1 MSLGRA
7 IATVGGWTMG
17 SRVLGF
23 VRDMFIAGFLGAGQI
38 SDAFFVALQFPNIFR
53 RLFAEGAFNAAFVPL
68 FAGELT
74 AHGRAAAREF
84 AERVF
89 GVMLVILIALTFV
102 VELFMA
108 EVMLVV
114 AGGFAD
120 DPEKFQLA
128 VDFARLTFPYLLFVS
143 LAAMLAGI
151 LNTLERFVAAAAAPI
166 LLNIVLISALVA
178 VALGWVSDPGRAL
191 SWGVLIAG
199 IGQFIWLAIAC
210 GRAGLLPRVPRF
222 VMGPRVRRLFVLM
235 GPGILG
241 AGVYQIN
248 VLIGVRL
255 ASELPEGSVSFL
267 YFADRVNQLPL
278 GVVGAA
284 VGVALLPLLSRQLK
298 AGETALARDCQNRA
312 IEFAMLLTVP
322 AAAALLVIAGPV
334 ITVLFQRGAF
344 DAVDSGATAQALA
357 AFALGLPA
365 YVLIKALAPGF
376 FAREDTATPV
386 KIAAAALILN
396 VGVALA
402 LMPWLAHVGI
412 ALATALSAW
421 FNAGL
426 LAVLLYR
433 RGLLDPDRRLGQR
446 LVRIVLAAA
455 LMAAGLWLGAR
466 LLQDLLLRS
475 DLAGIAAL
483 AVLVAGGMVVYGTC
497 AQLLR
502 ATSLTEMRAMLRRS
516 PSPEPME
523 GPPPG
528 STAGGA

>member
-1 MSLGRA
+1 MPLIRA

-23 VRDMFIAGFLGAGQI
+23 VRDMFIAAFLGAGLV

-53 RLFAEGAFNAAFVPL
+53 RLFAEGAFNAAFIPL

-74 AHGRAAAREF
+74 EHGRVAARAF

-89 GVMLVILIALTFV
+89 GIMLLILIVLSV
-102 VELFMA
+102 LVEIFMP
-108 EVMLVV
+108 EVMGVV
-114 AGGFAD
+114 AGGFVD
-120 DPEKFQLA
+120 EPEKFQLA

-143 LAAMLAGI
+143 LSAMLGGI
-151 LNTLERFVAAAAAPI
+151 LNTLEKFAATAAAPI
-166 LLNIVLISALVA
+166 LLNIVLIGALTGVA
-178 VALGWVSDPGRAL
+178 FGWLPDPGLAL

-199 IGQFIWLAIAC
+199 VGQFVWLAAMC
-210 GRAGLLPRVPRF
+210 SRTGLMPVVPRLVF
-222 VMGPRVRRLFVLM
+222 GPRVKRLFMLM

-284 VGVALLPLLSRQLK
+284 VGVALLPLLSRQLR
-298 AGETALARDCQNRA
+298 AGDTDAARDSQNRA

-322 AAAALLVIAGPV
+322 ATAALLIIADPV
-334 ITVLFQRGAF
+334 VTVLFQRGAF
-344 DAVDSGATAQALA
+344 DAADAAATGAALA

-386 KIAAAALILN
+386 KIAALTLVVNVAL
-396 VGVALA
+396 ALA
-402 LMPWLAHVGI
+402 LMPTLAHVGI
-412 ALATALSAW
+412 ALATAISAW
-421 FNAGL
+421 LNAGL

-433 RGLLDPDRRLGQR
+433 RGLLEPDRRLVTR
-446 LVRIVLAAA
+446 LVRISIAGLLMAGALWLIADVLASSLNRSDAASVAA
-455 LMAAGLWLGAR
+455 LV
-466 LLQDLLLRS
+466 LL
-475 DLAGIAAL
+475 
-483 AVLVAGGMVVYGTC
+483 VVAGMVIYGVL
-497 AQLLR
+497 AQLLK
-502 ATSLTEMRAMLRRS
+502 ATSLGEMRGMFRR
-516 PSPEPME
+516 
-523 GPPPG
+523 G
-528 STAGGA
+528 

>member
-1 MSLGRA
+1 MSLVRA

-23 VRDMFIAGFLGAGQI
+23 VRDMFIASFLGAGQV
-38 SDAFFVALQFPNIFR
+38 SDAFFVALQLPNVFR

-68 FAGELT
+68 FTGELIE
-74 AHGRAAAREF
+74 HGRAAAREF
-84 AERVF
+84 AERVL
-89 GVMLVILIALTFV
+89 GIMLVLLLVLTFV
-102 VELFMA
+102 AEIYMT
-108 EVMLVV
+108 EVMTVV
-114 AGGFAD
+114 AGGFVD
-120 DPEKFQLA
+120 EPEKLDLA

-143 LAAMLAGI
+143 LAAMLSGI

-166 LLNIVLISALVA
+166 LLNIVLISALIA
-178 VALGWVSDPGRAL
+178 VALDWVPDPGLAL

-248 VLIGVRL
+248 VLVGIRL

-284 VGVALLPLLSRQLK
+284 VGVALLPLLARQLR
-298 AGETALARDCQNRA
+298 AGDTAAARDSQNRA

-322 AAAALLVIAGPV
+322 ATAALLVIAGPV

-344 DAVDSGATAQALA
+344 GAMDAAATSQALA
-357 AFALGLPA
+357 AFTLGLPA

-376 FAREDTATPV
+376 FAREDTKTPV

-396 VGVALA
+396 VVVALA
-402 LMPWLAHVGI
+402 LMPMLAHVGI
-412 ALATALSAW
+412 ALATAASSW
-421 FNAGL
+421 FNAGM
-426 LAVLLYR
+426 LAILLYR
-433 RGLLDPDRRLGQR
+433 RGLLDPDARLTRR
-446 LVRIVLAAA
+446 LVRVVLAAI

-466 LLQDLLLRS
+466 GLGDWLTRS
-475 DLAGIAAL
+475 DAAGVVAL
-483 AVLVAGGMVVYGTC
+483 FVLVAGGGITYGVL

-502 ATSLTEMRAMLRRS
+502 ATSLGEIKSMMRRR
-516 PSPEPME
+516 
-523 GPPPG
+523 
-528 STAGGA
+528 

>member
-1 MSLGRA
+1 MSLVRS

-23 VRDMFIAGFLGAGQI
+23 VRDMFIAGFLGAGQV

-74 AHGRAAAREF
+74 THGRAAAREF

-89 GVMLVILIALTFV
+89 GVMVVLLLALTFV
-102 VELFMA
+102 VEIYMA
-108 EVMLVV
+108 EVMTLV

-120 DPEKFQLA
+120 DPEKFALA

-143 LAAMLAGI
+143 LAAMLSGI
-151 LNTLERFVAAAAAPI
+151 LNTLDRFVAAAAAPI
-166 LLNIVLISALVA
+166 LLNIVLISALIA
-178 VALGWVSDPGRAL
+178 VALGWVPDPGLAL
-191 SWGVLIAG
+191 SWAVLIAG

-222 VMGPRVRRLFVLM
+222 VMELRVRRLFALM

-284 VGVALLPLLSRQLK
+284 VGVALLPLLARQLR
-298 AGETALARDCQNRA
+298 AGDTAAAQDSQNRA

-322 AAAALLVIAGPV
+322 AAAALLVIADPL

-344 DAVDSGATAQALA
+344 DALDAAATSQALA

-376 FAREDTATPV
+376 FAREDTKTPV
-386 KIAAAALILN
+386 KIAAVALILN
-396 VGVALA
+396 VAVALA
-402 LMPWLAHVGI
+402 LMPLLAHVGI
-412 ALATALSAW
+412 ALATAISAW
-421 FNAGL
+421 FNAGML
-426 LAVLLYR
+426 GVLLYR
-433 RGLLDPDRRLGQR
+433 RGLLDPDWRLLQR
-446 LVRIVLAAA
+446 LARVVLAAG

-466 LLQDLLLRS
+466 GLETWLQRS
-475 DLAGIAAL
+475 DLAGVAAL
-483 AVLVAGGMVVYGTC
+483 VVLVAGGIAAYAVL

-502 ATSLTEMRAMLRRS
+502 ATSLKEMRAMFRRGES
-516 PSPEPME
+516 PGEP
-523 GPPPG
+523 
-528 STAGGA
+528 

>member
-1 MSLGRA
+1 MSLVRA

-23 VRDMFIAGFLGAGQI
+23 VRDMFIAAFLGAGQV

-74 AHGRAAAREF
+74 ENGRAAAKEF
-84 AERVF
+84 AQRVF
-89 GVMLVILIALTFV
+89 GVMLLILIVLSV
-102 VELFMA
+102 LVEIFMP
-108 EVMLVV
+108 EVMSVV

-120 DPEKFQLA
+120 EPEKFQLA

-143 LAAMLAGI
+143 LSAMLGGI
-151 LNTLERFVAAAAAPI
+151 LNTLEKFAAAAAAPI
-166 LLNIVLISALVA
+166 LLNVVLIGALI
-178 VALGWVSDPGRAL
+178 GVSQGLLPDPGLAL

-199 IGQFIWLAIAC
+199 IGQFVWLAAVCARTGVMPI
-210 GRAGLLPRVPRF
+210 VPKL
-222 VMGPRVRRLFVLM
+222 VMGPRVRRLFALM

-255 ASELPEGSVSFL
+255 ASELPEGSVAFL

-298 AGETALARDCQNRA
+298 AGDTGAARESQKRA
-312 IEFAMLLTVP
+312 IEFAMLLTIP
-322 AAAALLVIAGPV
+322 AAAALVVIADPLV
-334 ITVLFQRGAF
+334 TVLFQRGAF
-344 DAVDSGATAQALA
+344 DAGDAAATGQALA

-376 FAREDTATPV
+376 FAREDTATPI
-386 KIAAAALILN
+386 KIAAIALVAN
-396 VGVALA
+396 VALA
-402 LMPWLAHVGI
+402 LSLMPVLAHVGI
-412 ALATALSAW
+412 ALATAVSSWL
-421 FNAGL
+421 NAAL
-426 LAVLLYR
+426 LAALLYR
-433 RGLLDPDRRLGQR
+433 RGLLDPDAR
-446 LVRIVLAAA
+446 LVGRLLRILAASA
-455 LMAAGLWLGAR
+455 LMGVGLWLGAA
-466 LLQDLLLRS
+466 LMAGQLARS
-475 DLAGIAAL
+475 DVPGIAAL
-483 AVLVAGGMVVYGTC
+483 AVLVVVGVAIYGAL

-502 ATSLTEMRAMLRRS
+502 ATSLGEMREMLRR
-516 PSPEPME
+516 
-523 GPPPG
+523 G
-528 STAGGA
+528 

>member
-1 MSLGRA
+1 MSLVRA

-23 VRDMFIAGFLGAGQI
+23 VRDMFLAGFLGAGQV

-74 AHGRAAAREF
+74 EHGRGAAREF

-89 GVMLVILIALTFV
+89 GVMLVILIVLTFV
-102 VELFMA
+102 VEIFMA
-108 EVMLVV
+108 EVMSVV
-114 AGGFAD
+114 AGGFVD

-143 LAAMLAGI
+143 LAAMLAGV

-166 LLNIVLISALVA
+166 LLNIVLISALLA
-178 VALGWVSDPGRAL
+178 VALGWLPDPGLAL

-199 IGQFIWLAIAC
+199 IGQFVWLAIAC
-210 GRAGLLPRVPRF
+210 RRAGLLPRVPRF
-222 VMGPRVRRLFVLM
+222 VMGPRVRRLFILM

-248 VLIGVRL
+248 VLVGVRL

-284 VGVALLPLLSRQLK
+284 VGVALLPLLARQLK
-298 AGETALARDCQNRA
+298 AGETALARDSQNRA
-312 IEFAMLLTVP
+312 IEFAMLLTIP
-322 AAAALLVIAGPV
+322 AAAALLVIADPV

-344 DAVDSGATAQALA
+344 DAADAAATSRALA

-386 KIAAAALILN
+386 KIAAVALIIN
-396 VGVALA
+396 VAVALA
-402 LMPWLAHVGI
+402 LMPVLAHVGI
-412 ALATALSAW
+412 ALATAVSSW
-421 FNAGL
+421 FNAVM
-426 LAVLLYR
+426 LAALLYR
-433 RGLLDPDRRLGQR
+433 RDLLDPDKRLLQR
-446 LVRIVLAAA
+446 LVRIVCAAA
-455 LMAAGLWLGAR
+455 LMALGLWLGAW
-466 LLQDLLLRS
+466 LLGDWLVRS
-475 DLAGIAAL
+475 DLLGVGAL
-483 AVLVAGGMVVYGTC
+483 AVLVLAGVIVYGGS

-502 ATSLTEMRAMLRRS
+502 ATSLSEMRGMLRRTA
-516 PSPEPME
+516 
-523 GPPPG
+523 PPG
-528 STAGGA
+528 DA

>member
-1 MSLGRA
+1 MSLVRS

-23 VRDMFIAGFLGAGQI
+23 VRDMFIAGFLGAGQV

-74 AHGRAAAREF
+74 EHGRAAAREF

-89 GVMLVILIALTFV
+89 GVMLVLLLVLTFV
-102 VELFMA
+102 VEIYMA
-108 EVMLVV
+108 EVMALV

-120 DPEKFQLA
+120 DPEKFALA

-143 LAAMLAGI
+143 LAAMLSGI

-166 LLNIVLISALVA
+166 LLNVVLISALIA
-178 VALGWVSDPGRAL
+178 VALDWVPDPGLAL

-222 VMGPRVRRLFVLM
+222 VMGPRVRRLFALM

-284 VGVALLPLLSRQLK
+284 VGVALLPLLARQLR
-298 AGETALARDCQNRA
+298 AGDTAAARDSQNRA

-344 DAVDSGATAQALA
+344 DALDAAATSQALA

-376 FAREDTATPV
+376 FAREDTKTPV

-396 VGVALA
+396 VAVALA
-402 LMPWLAHVGI
+402 LMPTLAHVGI
-412 ALATALSAW
+412 ALATAISAW
-421 FNAGL
+421 FNAGML
-426 LAVLLYR
+426 GFLLYR
-433 RGLLDPDRRLGQR
+433 RGLLDPDARLLRRLGR
-446 LVRIVLAAA
+446 VVLAAG
-455 LMAAGLWLGAR
+455 LMAVGLWLGAR
-466 LLQDLLLRS
+466 GLGDWLQRS
-475 DLAGIAAL
+475 DLAGVAAL
-483 AVLVAGGMVVYGTC
+483 VVLVAGGVVAYAVL

-502 ATSLTEMRAMLRRS
+502 ATSLGEMRTMLRRGES
-516 PSPEPME
+516 PGES
-523 GPPPG
+523 
-528 STAGGA
+528 

>member
-1 MSLGRA
+1 MPLIRA

-23 VRDMFIAGFLGAGQI
+23 VRDMFIAAFLGAGQV

-68 FAGELT
+68 FAGALT
-74 AHGRAAAREF
+74 ENGRAAAHAF

-89 GVMLVILIALTFV
+89 GVMLAILIALSIL
-102 VELFMA
+102 VEIFMP
-108 EVMLVV
+108 EVMAVV
-114 AGGFAD
+114 AGGFRD
-120 DPEKFQLA
+120 EPEKFRLA

-143 LAAMLAGI
+143 LAAMLGGI
-151 LNTLERFVAAAAAPI
+151 LNTLEKFVAAAAAPI
-166 LLNIVLISALVA
+166 LLNVILIGALGG
-178 VALGWVSDPGRAL
+178 VALGWLPDPGLAL

-199 IGQFIWLAIAC
+199 IGQFAWLAAAC
-210 GRAGLLPRVPRF
+210 SRTGLMPVVPRLVF
-222 VMGPRVRRLFVLM
+222 GPRVRRLFMLM

-284 VGVALLPLLSRQLK
+284 VGIALLPLLARQLK
-298 AGETALARDCQNRA
+298 AGDADGARDSQNRA
-312 IEFAMLLTVP
+312 LEFAMLLTLP
-322 AAAALLVIAGPV
+322 AAAALVVAAGPIV
-334 ITVLFQRGAF
+334 TVLFQRGAF
-344 DAVDSGATAQALA
+344 DAGDAAATSAALA

-386 KIAAAALILN
+386 KIAALALVAN
-396 VGVALA
+396 VALA
-402 LMPWLAHVGI
+402 LVLMPALAHVGI
-412 ALATALSAW
+412 ALATAASSWL
-421 FNAGL
+421 NAGL
-426 LAVLLYR
+426 LAVILYR
-433 RGLLDPDRRLGQR
+433 RGLLDPDRRLVFR
-446 LVRIVLAAA
+446 LGRIILAAIV
-455 LMAAGLWLGAR
+455 MAGALWLLADALAAPLG
-466 LLQDLLLRS
+466 RS
-475 DLAGIAAL
+475 DPAGIAAL
-483 AVLVAGGMVVYGTC
+483 ALLVLAGLVVYGVL

-502 ATSLTEMRAMLRRS
+502 ATSLGEMRAMLRRS
-516 PSPEPME
+516 
-523 GPPPG
+523 
-528 STAGGA
+528 

>member
-1 MSLGRA
+1 
-7 IATVGGWTMG
+7 VG
-17 SRVLGF
+17 
-23 VRDMFIAGFLGAGQI
+23 
-38 SDAFFVALQFPNIFR
+38 
-53 RLFAEGAFNAAFVPL
+53 
-68 FAGELT
+68 
-74 AHGRAAAREF
+74 
-84 AERVF
+84 
-89 GVMLVILIALTFV
+89 
-102 VELFMA
+102 
-108 EVMLVV
+108 
-114 AGGFAD
+114 
-120 DPEKFQLA
+120 
-128 VDFARLTFPYLLFVS
+128 
-143 LAAMLAGI
+143 
-151 LNTLERFVAAAAAPI
+151 
-166 LLNIVLISALVA
+166 
-178 VALGWVSDPGRAL
+178 VALGWVPDPGRGL

-199 IGQFIWLAIAC
+199 IGQFIWLALAC
-210 GRAGLLPRVPRF
+210 ARAGLLPRVPRL

-284 VGVALLPLLSRQLK
+284 VGVALLPLLARQLK
-298 AGETALARDCQNRA
+298 AGDTVQARDSQNRA

-322 AAAALLVIAGPV
+322 AAAALLVIAAPV

-344 DAVDSGATAQALA
+344 DAADAAATAQALG

-402 LMPWLAHVGI
+402 LMPVLAHVGI
-412 ALATALSAW
+412 ALATAISSW
-421 FNAGL
+421 FNAGM

-433 RGLLDPDRRLGQR
+433 RGLLEPDRRLLQR
-446 LVRIVLAAA
+446 LIRILAASA
-455 LMAAGLWLGAR
+455 LMAGGLWLGER
-466 LLQDLLLRS
+466 LLGGWLMRS
-475 DLAGIAAL
+475 DPAGIGAL
-483 AVLVAGGMVVYGTC
+483 FVLVAGGIAIYGVL

-502 ATSLTEMRAMLRRS
+502 ATSLGEMKDMLRRPARS
-516 PSPEPME
+516 AEL
-523 GPPPG
+523 
-528 STAGGA
+528 

>member
-1 MSLGRA
+1 MPLFRA

-23 VRDMFIAGFLGAGQI
+23 IRDLFIAGFLGAGQI

-74 AHGRAAAREF
+74 EHGRAAAREF

-89 GVMLVILIALTFV
+89 GVMLLMLLALTFL
-102 VELFMA
+102 VEIFMT
-108 EVMLVV
+108 EVMTVV
-114 AGGFAD
+114 AGGFRD

-128 VDFARLTFPYLLFVS
+128 VDLARLTFPYLLFVS
-143 LAAMLAGI
+143 LAAMMSGI

-166 LLNIVLISALVA
+166 LLNVVLISALV
-178 VALGWVSDPGRAL
+178 GVSLEWFPDPGRAL

-199 IGQFIWLAIAC
+199 IGQFVWLSVAC
-210 GRAGLLPRVPRF
+210 ARAGLLPRVPRV

-284 VGVALLPLLSRQLK
+284 VSVALLPLLSRQLK
-298 AGETALARDCQNRA
+298 AGDEAAARDSQNRA
-312 IEFAMLLTVP
+312 LEFSMLLTIP
-322 AAAALLVIAGPV
+322 AAAALIVLARPIV
-334 ITVLFQRGAF
+334 TVLFQRGAF
-344 DAVDSGATAQALA
+344 DATDAAATSAALA
-357 AFALGLPA
+357 AFAVGLPA

-386 KIAAAALILN
+386 KIAAAALVLN
-396 VGVALA
+396 VVAALA
-402 LMPWLAHVGI
+402 LMPHLDHVGI
-412 ALATALSAW
+412 ALATAISSS
-421 FNAGL
+421 FNAL
-426 LAVLLYR
+426 LLGALLYR
-433 RGLLDPDRRLGQR
+433 RGLLRPDRRLVDR
-446 LVRIVLAAA
+446 LVRIL
-455 LMAAGLWLGAR
+455 LAAGLMAVALWLGGKPLSE
-466 LLQDLLLRS
+466 LLTRS
-475 DLAGIAAL
+475 DAAGIAAL
-483 AVLVAGGMVVYGTC
+483 ALLVLGGIVVYGVL

-502 ATSLTEMRAMLRRS
+502 ATSLGEMRAMLRR
-516 PSPEPME
+516 
-523 GPPPG
+523 
-528 STAGGA
+528 GAPVA